1 MKNILS
7 LLACL
12 AFVVAGCG
20 DDEPREP
27 SPSELCQEID
37 CSGHGT
43 CNPNNGEPFC
53 SCNEGYA
60 TSEDGLSCNDV
71 DECATD
77 NGGCGPDY
85 RFICQNNEGA
95 APTCSDRCDNLEAS
109 FEVVEEPA
117 AEPPQSG
124 TVWFSADILTDDD
137 PTAFLSLSAKGQ
149 ADRVMYDRRTE
160 SFETFNAHL
169 FDATFGAD
177 TVVEIQVNPEFS
189 AEEAEAEAQF
199 YAPYI
204 GKLPGFLFAD
214 LETVWIHK
222 GLFPFGGGN
231 NNLLIH
237 TEQGQSYL
245 RDGVL
250 EEVFIHEG
258 AHTSMDAYH
267 GNAPA
272 WVAAQE
278 ADGLAISTYAQD
290 NPQREDIAE
299 SLGPYL
305 GYRFRAER
313 LSLEQMNM
321 VETTIPNRVLYFDC
335 LEIDIAPLSVPR

>member
-1 MKNILS
+1 MKNLII
-7 LLACL
+7 L
-12 AFVVAGCG
+12 AFALLLIGPGCG

-37 CSGHGT
+37 CGDNGT

-85 RFICQNNEGA
+85 RFECQNNQGG
-95 APTCSDRCDNLEAS
+95 APTCLDRCDNLLES
-109 FEVVEEPA
+109 YQPVNEPA
-117 AEPPQSG
+117 TEPPQAG

-137 PTAFLSLSAKGQ
+137 PTAFVSLVAKGQ
-149 ADRVMYDRRTE
+149 GERIMYDRRTE
-160 SFETFNAHL
+160 SFESFNAHL

-177 TVVEIQVNPEFS
+177 TLVEIQVNPEFS
-189 AEEAEAEAQF
+189 AEEAETEARF

-204 GKLPGFLFAD
+204 GKMPGFLFAD
-214 LETVWIHK
+214 LETVWIHR
-222 GLFPFGGGN
+222 GRFGFGGGN

-237 TEQGQSYL
+237 TEQGQDYL

-258 AHTSMDAYH
+258 AHTSLDAYH
-267 GNAPA
+267 ANASA
-272 WVAAQE
+272 WIAAQD
-278 ADGLAISTYAQD
+278 ADGQAISTYARD
-290 NPQREDIAE
+290 YPQREDIAE

-305 GYRFRAER
+305 AYRYRAER
-313 LSLEQMNM
+313 LSLELINV

-335 LEIDIAPLSVPR
+335 MDFSIEPLSVPR